1 MYISKR
7 RTLLDTF
14 VKRSHDHRQYTSPQ
28 VNDVQNVT
36 KSEVGFPDIIVLP
49 DSLSMFSVI

>member
-28 VNDVQNVT
+28 LNDVQNAT
-36 KSEVGFPDIIVLP
+36 KGEDRFPDVIVLP